1 MHWSV
6 GMLLHAVCVFFY
18 AGEKNR
24 RDEKLENWRGGGVF
38 SRHIFLSAWCCWPG
52 LHSIR
57 VRFWFYVLENV
68 FFYASPA
75 CFDVKQMLGYRP
87 FCLGV
92 ALPSPC
98 FCPTILLLSPL
109 RPLRCWFIFDKI
121 CVLFF
126 LFPLAMFMIRH
137 HHILGLGFCA
147 YYFWNHPLSWITC
160 SSVLLAIALC
170 GLFGKYLTRLLEPL
184 VLLSKLLYCGYTI
197 I

>member
-18 AGEKNR
+18 KGEK
-24 RDEKLENWRGGGVF
+24 RDILENWPRGCFPNTF
-38 SRHIFLSAWCCWPG
+38 SCQHGAVDLDYIPYVSA
-52 LHSIR
+52 
-57 VRFWFYVLENV
+57 FDFMLENV
-68 FFYASPA
+68 LHVPPA
-75 CFDVKQMLGYRP
+75 LMW
-87 FCLGV
+87 
-92 ALPSPC
+92 S
-98 FCPTILLLSPL
+98 
-109 RPLRCWFIFDKI
+109 RCWGTDLS
-121 CVLFF
+121 VLV
-126 LFPLAMFMIRH
+126 LLCH
-137 HHILGLGFCA
+137 HHAFVTRYCFFPPIGPSNTGLYLTRFVFFFGHIHDIASYLGLGFCA